1 MVLRE
6 QEHEP
11 FYIKIDGK
19 WCQIDDAVL
28 KAHPGGSAITT
39 YKNMD
44 VRFVGFFECCILFYV
59 LKSLNTIPTCVRAR
73 EFVSCK

>member
-11 FYIKIDGK
+11 FFIKIDGK

-28 KAHPGGSAITT
+28 RSHPGGSAITT

-44 VRFVGFFECCILFYV
+44 VSFLF
-59 LKSLNTIPTCVRAR
+59 N
-73 EFVSCK
+73 